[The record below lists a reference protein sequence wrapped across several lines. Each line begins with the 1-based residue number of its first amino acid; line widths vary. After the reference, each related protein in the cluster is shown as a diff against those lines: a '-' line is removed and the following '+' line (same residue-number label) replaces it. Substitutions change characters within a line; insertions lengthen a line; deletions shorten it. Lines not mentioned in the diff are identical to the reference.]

1 MAFLDSMKEFIT
13 QKPPNLNGPHFYK
26 IDSDAGLQ
34 LQKLK
39 EFRNTAPDSVKKQVD
54 QDIRMLE
61 YGIAGE
67 KNVAFELKNTY
78 MPMIVLHDLY
88 IEYNGLTAQIDYLVI
103 TQKFSLVIECKNL
116 AGNIEV
122 TKNGDFIRTTRF
134 NGIHKR
140 EGIYSPITQN
150 QRHLAMIK
158 EIRLASKTNFIMK
171 GLVEKFF
178 DVNYKSVV
186 VLANPKTI
194 ISMAQGPK
202 DIADQII
209 RCDQLVGYIRN
220 LFNES
225 KSEPSPEKQMYA
237 LADFF
242 LDLHKPNL
250 VDYTKKYLG
259 AADEEQDEQIALVNV
274 NLEET
279 ALYKALKK
287 YRNDTS
293 KVEGVKA
300 YFIFTNREL
309 EEIVSKMPR
318 TLGDLGKISGFGEVK
333 CQKYG
338 DAIVQIVNKDG

>member
-13 QKPPNLNGPHFYK
+13 QKPPNLTGPHFYK

-88 IEYNGLTAQIDYLVI
+88 IEHNGLTAQIDYLVI
-103 TQKFSLVIECKNL
+103 TQKFNLVIECKNL

-122 TKNGDFIRTTRF
+122 TKNGDFIRTTQF

-158 EIRLASKTNFIMK
+158 EIRLSSKTNFIMK
-171 GLVEKFF
+171 GLVEKYF

-194 ISMAQGPK
+194 INMAQAPK
-202 DIADQII
+202 DITAQII
-209 RCDQLVGYIRN
+209 RCDQLVGYLKN

-242 LDLHKPNL
+242 LELHNPNL
-250 VDYTKKYLG
+250 VDYTKKYLD
-259 AADEEQDEQIALVNV
+259 ADEEQDKQLPLVKV
-274 NLEET
+274 NLEEMD
-279 ALYKALKK
+279 LYQKLKQ
-287 YRNDTS
+287 YRYETS
-293 KVEGVKA
+293 KAEGVKA

-309 EEIVSKMPR
+309 DEIVSKMPG
-318 TLGDLGKISGFGEVK
+318 TLDELGKISGFGKVK

-338 DAIVQIVNKDG
+338 DHILQIVHKYV

>member
-13 QKPPNLNGPHFYK
+13 QKPPNLTGPHFYK
-26 IDSDAGLQ
+26 NDSDAGLQ

-39 EFRNTAPDSVKKQVD
+39 EFRNNAPDPVKKQVD

-88 IEYNGLTAQIDYLVI
+88 IEHNGLTAQIDYLVI
-103 TQKFSLVIECKNL
+103 TQKFNLVIECKNL

-122 TKNGDFIRTTRF
+122 TKNGDFIRTTQF

-158 EIRLASKTNFIMK
+158 EIRLSSKTNFVMK
-171 GLVEKFF
+171 GLVEKYF

-194 ISMAQGPK
+194 INMAQAPK
-202 DIADQII
+202 DITVQSI
-209 RCDQLVGYIRN
+209 RCDQLVGYLKN

-242 LDLHKPNL
+242 LELHKPNL
-250 VDYTKKYLG
+250 VDYTKKYLE
-259 AADEEQDEQIALVNV
+259 ATDQEQDERIPLAKV
-274 NLEET
+274 NLGET
-279 ALYKALKK
+279 VLYQELKK
-287 YRNDTS
+287 YRYEAS

-309 EEIVSKMPR
+309 DEIVSKMPG
-318 TLGDLGKISGFGEVK
+318 TVDELGKISGFGKIK

-338 DAIVQIVNKDG
+338 DHILQIVHKYV